1 MATLTTTRRGHRPT
15 AAASS
20 GAWISNALA
29 GAQLWDTEG
38 SGTSRDTAP
47 RGTESAD
54 MIAAPACS
62 WGVHA
67 MTSQPLDLWDDA
79 VRRHDRRVY
88 LSVLALGLMPERAR
102 EITQAA
108 WTRLIEQHQRGAL
121 DEIELPGLAIRQA
134 RFLAFNELSRTRVEN
149 RVLAAVPDP
158 PAAPDTERVVGSR
171 QEIERVLA
179 ALATC
184 SPTARKVFRL
194 VYATPGGTASQAAKE
209 VGLSLQRVRQIL
221 CETRRHIR
229 LALAEET
236 P

>member
-1 MATLTTTRRGHRPT
+1 
-15 AAASS
+15 
-20 GAWISNALA
+20 
-29 GAQLWDTEG
+29 
-38 SGTSRDTAP
+38 
-47 RGTESAD
+47 
-54 MIAAPACS
+54 
-62 WGVHA
+62 
-67 MTSQPLDLWDDA
+67 MTSQPLDVWDDA

-88 LSVLALGLMPERAR
+88 LSVLALGVVPERAR

-134 RFLAFNELSRTRVEN
+134 RFLAFNELSRARVEN

-158 PAAPDTERVVGSR
+158 PAAPDVERVVGSR

-194 VYATPGGTASQAAKE
+194 VYATPGGTAAQAAKE

-229 LALAEET
+229 RALAEET